1 MKKKIFIT
9 GVLLISAICTL
20 HAQIE
25 DNREKLT
32 IGIKAGVNVSN
43 VWDEEGNDFVADPK
57 LGLALGAFAG
67 IPIGKFLGIQPEL
80 LISQKGF
87 KGSGTLVGFPYSF
100 TRTTTYLD
108 VPLLL
113 QIKPAPFLTLVTG
126 PQFSYLFKEKNTYT
140 FGNNSTV
147 QEQEFQNENIRK
159 NIMGFVL
166 GFDINYNAFVFSS
179 RAGWDFQ
186 TNNQNGSS
194 TTPRYK
200 NQWLQFTVGF
210 KI

>member
-1 MKKKIFIT
+1 MKKKIFIISA
-9 GVLLISAICTL
+9 VLLSTMSTL
-20 HAQIE
+20 QAQIN
-25 DNREKLT
+25 DNREKLEL
-32 IGIKAGVNVSN
+32 GVKVGLNVSN

-57 LGLALGAFAG
+57 TGLALGGFVR
-67 IPIGKFLGIQPEL
+67 IPIGKFIGFQPEL

-113 QIKPAPFLTLVTG
+113 QIKPIPLVTLLTG
-126 PQFSYLFKEKNTYT
+126 PQFSYLLKEKNVYT
-140 FGNNSTV
+140 FGNNSAV
-147 QEQEFQNENIRK
+147 QEQEFQNEDIRK
-159 NIMGFVL
+159 NMMGFII

-200 NQWLQFTVGF
+200 NQWLQFTVGY